1 MLNKL
6 FLDDKFDNQI

>member
-6 FLDDKFDNQI
+6 FLNIKFDNQI